1 MSAGRSGLAA
11 GIGAYLLWGVFP
23 LYWPL
28 LEPAAPVEILAHR
41 IAWSLIMVV
50 ALLALT
56 SGFAWLRRLERRQ
69 AGLLTLAAVFV
80 SLNWGVY
87 IYGVNSGQVVETS
100 LGYFINPLVTVALAV
115 GVLGERLSGAQRIA
129 VAIATVAVAL
139 LAVDYG
145 RVPWIAL
152 TLAFSFALYGLIKKR
167 AGVDGTQSFAFETGV
182 LVLPAI
188 GYLLWLG
195 AAGEGTFTSEGGGHV
210 ALLVAGGLFTA
221 VPLVLFGVA
230 AICIPLTTL
239 GLLQYLAPTLQFLIG
254 MLAYG
259 EAMPASRLAGFA
271 LVWLAL
277 VVFTTDAVRGARR
290 APVVPTGE
298 PGGAAPVLAA
308 RT

>member
-1 MSAGRSGLAA
+1 MLA
-11 GIGAYLLWGVFP
+11 I
-23 LYWPL
+23 
-28 LEPAAPVEILAHR
+28 
-41 IAWSLIMVV
+41 
-50 ALLALT
+50 
-56 SGFAWLRRLERRQ
+56 
-69 AGLLTLAAVFV
+69 
-80 SLNWGVY
+80 
-87 IYGVNSGQVVETS
+87 
-100 LGYFINPLVTVALAV
+100 
-115 GVLGERLSGAQRIA
+115 
-129 VAIATVAVAL
+129 
-139 LAVDYG
+139 DYG

-152 TLAFSFALYGLIKKR
+152 TLAFSFATYGLLKKR

-182 LVLPAI
+182 LVVPAI

-195 AAGEGTFTSEGGGHV
+195 AAGEGTFTREGAGHV

-230 AICIPLTTL
+230 AIRIPLTTL

-254 MLAYG
+254 VLAYG

-271 LVWLAL
+271 LVWVAL
-277 VVFTTDAVRGARR
+277 VVFTTDAVRGVRR